1 MNNLP
6 PDHFLN
12 LQRPDVFVPTLAG
25 TPDTSTLA
33 AHDFDVD
40 TRTGF
45 MPPQPP
51 LSRLPEAWEPW
62 EAALDDAISTRLQL
76 AERPSLS
83 EEDEKK
89 SESWRNS
96 IREVCGSESS
106 EGDLS
111 LTYPPRPE
119 TNRATAPDPPHC

>member
-6 PDHFLN
+6 PNHFLS

-51 LSRLPEAWEPW
+51 LTTLPEPWQPW
-62 EAALDDAISTRLQL
+62 EAALDEAIARRLQL
-76 AERPSLS
+76 ADRPSLS
-83 EEDEKK
+83 EEDEK
-89 SESWRNS
+89 SSASWRNS
-96 IREVCGSESS
+96 IREVSSHLVLRESCGWRS
-106 EGDLS
+106 
-111 LTYPPRPE
+111 
-119 TNRATAPDPPHC
+119 